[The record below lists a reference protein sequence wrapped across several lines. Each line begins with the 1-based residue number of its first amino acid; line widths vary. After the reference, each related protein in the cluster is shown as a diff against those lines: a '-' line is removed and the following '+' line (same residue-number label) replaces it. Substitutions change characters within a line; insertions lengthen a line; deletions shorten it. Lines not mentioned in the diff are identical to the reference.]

1 MGRLKVR
8 KWQILRKDVR
18 RIRLNRYLY
27 DVYSYVCT
35 YMARRRSGRDGS
47 TLCGVMTKSTETD
60 KASLMLPQD
69 QEFRLF
75 RPIRLSARIIIHGLA
90 DAEVQ

>member
-1 MGRLKVR
+1 MANSNGMD
-8 KWQILRKDVR
+8 ILRKDVR
-18 RIRLNRYLY
+18 RIRLNRYLIRCLFI
-27 DVYSYVCT
+27 CT
-35 YMARRRSGRDGS
+35 YMARRRSGRGGS

-60 KASLMLPQD
+60 KASLKLPQD

>member
-1 MGRLKVR
+1 
-8 KWQILRKDVR
+8 
-18 RIRLNRYLY
+18 
-27 DVYSYVCT
+27 
-35 YMARRRSGRDGS
+35 
-47 TLCGVMTKSTETD
+47 MTKSTETD

>member
-1 MGRLKVR
+1 MANLEKRCETNKAE
-8 KWQILRKDVR
+8 QIS
-18 RIRLNRYLY
+18 IRCLFI
-27 DVYSYVCT
+27 CT

>member
-1 MGRLKVR
+1 MANSNGMD
-8 KWQILRKDVR
+8 ILRKDMR
-18 RIRLNRYLY
+18 RIRLNKYLY
-27 DVYSYVCT
+27 DVYICT